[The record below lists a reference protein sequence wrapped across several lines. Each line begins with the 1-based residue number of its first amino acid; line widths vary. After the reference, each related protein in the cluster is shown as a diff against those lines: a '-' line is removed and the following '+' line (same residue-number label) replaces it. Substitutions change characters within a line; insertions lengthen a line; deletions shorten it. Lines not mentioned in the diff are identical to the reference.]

1 MCAARKSNTAVT
13 PFMRVEQLVVY
24 ADETL
29 IAFAELESAI
39 RA

>member
-1 MCAARKSNTAVT
+1 
-13 PFMRVEQLVVY
+13 MRVEQLVVY